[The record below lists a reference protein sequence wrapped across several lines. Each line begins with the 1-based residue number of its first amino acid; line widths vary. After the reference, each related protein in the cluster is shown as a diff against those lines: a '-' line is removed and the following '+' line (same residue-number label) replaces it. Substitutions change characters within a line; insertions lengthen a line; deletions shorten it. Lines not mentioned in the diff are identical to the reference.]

1 MALKLAKRAYLLEVG
16 YIVVEGEASELVK
29 DERVKKAYLGG

>member
-16 YIVVEGEASELVK
+16 YIVVEGEALELAK
-29 DERVKKAYLGG
+29 DDRVKKAYLGG